1 MPKPTKLVK
10 VSPDKFFSDASIVSA
25 LSNEQLTAHVQQT
38 RDRIASTL
46 DEMEDKVNV
55 GKQFDRM
62 KTRCQTRL
70 QTMKQEQPLVLAAI
84 GLGAVAVAG
93 LIITAVVKGSS
104 RR

>member
-1 MPKPTKLVK
+1 MSEPSKLTK
-10 VSPDKFFSDASIVSA
+10 VSEQDFFSDASLVST
-25 LSNEQLTAHVQQT
+25 LSNAELSARVHET
-38 RDRIASTL
+38 RDRIAATL

-55 GKQFDRM
+55 SKQFDRA
-62 KTRCQTRL
+62 KARCRARL
-70 QTMKQEQPLVLAAI
+70 TTMKQEQPLVLAAI

>member
-1 MPKPTKLVK
+1 MTKPSKLTK
-10 VSPDKFFSDASIVSA
+10 VSPDEFFSDASIVSS
-25 LSNEQLTAHVQQT
+25 LSNEELSTHVQQT
-38 RDRIASTL
+38 RDRIAAAL

-55 GKQFDRM
+55 SRQVDRM
-62 KTRCQTRL
+62 KARCQARL
-70 QTMKQEQPLVLAAI
+70 RTMKQEQPLVLAAI